1 MHIQNK
7 KRFILMT
14 GTLGVLIIIILVI
27 TVLFLGRFFS
37 KQEPVQTTPKAT
49 ETTNSQTA
57 QSSPAATTTTA
68 ATDNQTADTSTA
80 TAQSTA
86 DPSDVLILVNKTTNL
101 DQNYVP
107 ADLVWVALPGVRDT
121 QMRTVA
127 ATALGELFNAAT
139 KQGLTLYCCSGYRS
153 YATQKELYAQ
163 NVSALGQ
170 SEADLVSAKPGQSE
184 HQTGLAM
191 DVTAESVGFDL
202 LESFGD
208 TKEGQFV
215 KNNAYLYGFIIRYPN
230 DKTSI
235 TGYSYEP
242 WHLRYV
248 GKDVAKV
255 IHDKDITFE
264 EYLQSN

>member
-7 KRFILMT
+7 KRFFLMT
-14 GTLGVLIIIILVI
+14 GALGALIIIIVI
-27 TVLFLGRFFS
+27 TTVFFLGRLFA

-49 ETTNSQTA
+49 ETTTSQTA
-57 QSSPAATTTTA
+57 QSSPAETTTPTV
-68 ATDNQTADTSTA
+68 TENPTADTSTA
-80 TAQSTA
+80 ASTA

-101 DQNYVP
+101 DPNYVP
-107 ADLVWVALPGVRDT
+107 ADLVWVDLPGVRST
-121 QMRTVA
+121 QMRSVA
-127 ATALGELFNAAT
+127 AAALGDLFNAAT

-153 YATQKELYAQ
+153 YATQKELYAE

-170 SEADLVSAKPGQSE
+170 TEADLVSAKPGQSE

-191 DVTAESVGFDL
+191 DVTAESVGYDL

-208 TKEGQFV
+208 TKEGQFI
-215 KNNAYLYGFIIRYPN
+215 KDNGYLYGFIIRYPK

-248 GKDVAKV
+248 GKDVAKE

-264 EYLQSN
+264 EYLQSK